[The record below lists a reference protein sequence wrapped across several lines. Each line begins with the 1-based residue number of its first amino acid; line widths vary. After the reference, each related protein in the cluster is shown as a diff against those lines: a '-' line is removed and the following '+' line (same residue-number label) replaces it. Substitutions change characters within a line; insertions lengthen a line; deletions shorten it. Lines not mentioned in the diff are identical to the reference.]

1 MAASAAT
8 RRVCFLYLAQTHQI
22 AHSLSIAVELARG
35 WPDIKVEVA
44 ATSQAH
50 LDYVADA
57 LARLGGAPIETRLLG
72 PAWLRGLRLGSAS
85 LPPKAAM
92 LVANLPRLAGYDAL
106 ITPERTTALL
116 RRLGARRALLV
127 YTQHGAG
134 DRGGPFEPR
143 LGMFDLV
150 MATGPKQRDRMV
162 DEGLVTAEN
171 CAMVGYPKFDMV
183 DALMPKPAS
192 PFTDGRP
199 VVLYNPHFD
208 RKLSSWPAW
217 GRRVLESFAA
227 NDRYNLVFAP
237 HVRLFDEARASDRA
251 AVETFLGHPRI
262 HLDLGGPA
270 CIDMTYTRIADVY
283 LGDVSSQIYEF
294 LRTPKPAVF
303 LNAHGVAWRDDESYR
318 HWRYGPVL
326 ESVDHLIDDI
336 DAAVAGHADYRAEQQ
351 AGFAASF
358 DLQATSSS
366 RRAAEAIAGRLAARP
381 GA

>member
-1 MAASAAT
+1 MAAAAT

-22 AHSLSIAVELARG
+22 LHSLSIAVELARG
-35 WPDIKVEVA
+35 WPDIAVEVA

-92 LVANLPRLAGYDAL
+92 LIANLPGLAGYDAVV
-106 ITPERTTALL
+106 TPERTTALL
-116 RRLGARRALLV
+116 RRLGARSTLLV

-143 LGMFDLV
+143 LGLFDLV

-162 DEGLVTAEN
+162 GEGLVRPEN

-183 DALMPKPAS
+183 EALAPRPVS
-192 PFTDGRP
+192 PFADDRP

-208 RKLSSWPAW
+208 RALSSWPAW
-217 GRRVLESFAA
+217 GRKVLESFAA

-237 HVRLFDEARASDRA
+237 HVRLFDEARPQDRQ
-251 AVETFLGHPRI
+251 AVDAFRDHPRI
-262 HLDLGGPA
+262 HIDLGGPA
-270 CIDMTYTRIADVY
+270 CIDMTYTRIADIY

-303 LNAHGVAWRDDESYR
+303 LNARHAAWQGDESYR

-326 ESVDHLIDDI
+326 ESVDHLTRDI
-336 DAAVAGHADYRAEQQ
+336 DAAVAGHADYLAEQR

-358 DLQATSSS
+358 DLQPMSSS
-366 RRAAEAIAGRLAARP
+366 LRAAKAIVDRLAARARP
-381 GA
+381 